1 MSGKSKRDSNE
12 SISKTMWEEID
23 SSFQDTLKYADQ
35 AYKTNYYINLIIVGI
50 GIVLLASSL
59 VFSWTSG
66 LNPATLTY
74 AGLGIADFV
83 ALFLVNPQTR
93 IQQLVG
99 DLDQILVVYRTWRDQ
114 LDVLDTYARNKNYA
128 LTFEETVA
136 YDSEMGRVA
145 SHALSALETYIG
157 AKQPASAAQS
167 DAGTATTKPAA
178 NPPEQKQAKNQ

>member
-1 MSGKSKRDSNE
+1 MSGPRKRDSNE
-12 SISKTMWEEID
+12 PISKTVWEQID
-23 SSFQDTLKYADQ
+23 GSFQDTLKYADQ
-35 AYKTNYYINLIIVGI
+35 AYRTNYYINLIIVGI

-99 DLDQILVVYRTWRDQ
+99 DLDQILVIYRTWRDQ

-128 LTFEETVA
+128 LTFDETVA
-136 YDSEMGRVA
+136 YDSEMSRVA
-145 SHALSALETYIG
+145 SHALSALETFIG
-157 AKQPASAAQS
+157 AKQPASAPNS
-167 DAGTATTKPAA
+167 DAVTTPTKPAP
-178 NPPEQKQAKNQ
+178 NPSEPQNETKQ